1 MILPSLRFRSV
12 SHALRSLLLLWIST
26 DFAITAY
33 PSEIL
38 PFHTRQKGLSVCN
51 FCNGLALMFNSFV
64 NPIAME
70 AIGWKYY
77 LVYVSLLFVYSIIIY
92 LFFAETRGHT
102 LEDIADIFE
111 GPAIASLARRSKSQ
125 HQEHPL
131 DIKEPPVSEVE
142 DISA

>member
-1 MILPSLRFRSV
+1 MK
-12 SHALRSLLLLWIST
+12 
-26 DFAITAY
+26 AY

-38 PFHTRQKGLSVCN
+38 PFHTRQKGLSVGN

-64 NPIAME
+64 NPIAMD

-77 LVYVSLLFVYSIIIY
+77 LVYVSLLLVYSIIIY

-102 LEDIADIFE
+102 LEEIADIFE
-111 GPAIASLARRSKSQ
+111 APAVVASLARRSRS
-125 HQEHPL
+125 HGQEHTL

-142 DISA
+142 DISV